1 LEERSV
7 KKSWALQMKGGLA
20 SRFHFFFG
28 AAFFLGLA
36 FATPFFFVAAGFLGA
51 GFLVAGFFTPDF
63 LGLLVTAL
71 AFLDDF
77 AFGAALGFF
86 ARGLGAGRSGS
97 SRNLSGTT
105 MARPGMG
112 AEK

>member
-1 LEERSV
+1 
-7 KKSWALQMKGGLA
+7 MKGGLA

-36 FATPFFFVAAGFLGA
+36 FATPFFFVAAGFFGAGFLGA

-63 LGLLVTAL
+63 LGPLVTAL

>member
-1 LEERSV
+1 
-7 KKSWALQMKGGLA
+7 MKGGLA

-36 FATPFFFVAAGFLGA
+36 FATPFFFVAAGFLVASFLGA

-63 LGLLVTAL
+63 LGLLVTAF

-86 ARGLGAGRSGS
+86 TRGLGAGRSGS